1 MVLSL
6 VSIPLLGHPNLKTLC
21 TVGGRQDSTSW
32 WVNLVARCLHV
43 GETGANRSDIW
54 EYYSQMLPKGKEQL
68 AFSDLSFQDESYGK
82 CIMISELCE
91 RKQCIMGA
99 ALPGKK

>member
-1 MVLSL
+1 M
-6 VSIPLLGHPNLKTLC
+6 
-21 TVGGRQDSTSW
+21 
-32 WVNLVARCLHV
+32 NLVARCLGV

-54 EYYSQMLPKGKEQL
+54 EYCSQMLPKGKEQL

-82 CIMISELCE
+82 CTVISELCE

-99 ALPGKK
+99 VLPEKNKHF